1 MASTWDAA
9 ETAAGGI
16 AQPFGQ
22 SRVTRMPSPHTIGG
36 EEPMRVTP
44 DRAQPDWPPAVIAG
58 AYQTGVLG
66 MRSLVRRGVRASCF
80 DCNPS
85 HAGFRSVYGSAKS
98 CPDPDEEPQ
107 AWLRFMRDLA
117 REQDG
122 RAALI
127 PSSDKFVSSI
137 SRFADQ
143 LSEHYL
149 LSPGV
154 ALQGLL
160 ADKQTQYR
168 LAAEHGMPMPRTS
181 RVQSLAEAEAFAREA
196 SFPCLVK
203 PMHFREW
210 QRFPAGHRLL
220 GTKVAIAPNAE
231 ALLENYRLAS
241 QVNPCVIL
249 QEIIEGAD
257 TAKRVYLACYDSG
270 GRRIAHAMFRELRC
284 DPVGFGPASV
294 SEPVVDPETDA
305 VCDRFLRSIGYV
317 GICEIEMKW
326 DSRDGR
332 VKLIEA
338 NPRLS
343 GGGDAAPYAGVDLC
357 WLHYLDLIGQ
367 PVRAVGPTGTPF
379 RHVVLRADA
388 AAVPAYLAARL
399 ISWREVLDSYRGRLA
414 FYDLDR
420 DDWRYS
426 LETLLVSAKTL
437 LATAWRSMFRKGMP
451 T

>member
-1 MASTWDAA
+1 MSVR
-9 ETAAGGI
+9 AG
-16 AQPFGQ
+16 
-22 SRVTRMPSPHTIGG
+22 S
-36 EEPMRVTP
+36 
-44 DRAQPDWPPAVIAG
+44 DWPPAVIAG

-66 MRSLVRRGVRASCF
+66 MRSLARHGVLALCF

-85 HAGFRSVYGSAKS
+85 QAGFRSVHGEARL
-98 CPDPDEEPQ
+98 CPDPDEQPE
-107 AWLRFMRDLA
+107 AWLEFMLDMA
-117 REQDG
+117 RGQGG

-127 PSSDKFVSSI
+127 ASSDKFVSSI
-137 SRFADQ
+137 ARFAAE
-143 LSEHYL
+143 LAPHYL
-149 LSPGV
+149 FSPK
-154 ALQGLL
+154 ASLQGLL
-160 ADKQTQYR
+160 ADKQSQYE
-168 LAAEHGMPMPRTS
+168 LAAAHGMPMPRTQ
-181 RVQSLAEAEAFAREA
+181 RVGSVDEVEEFASDA

-210 QRFPAGHRLL
+210 QRFPAGHPLL
-220 GTKVAIAPNAE
+220 GTKVAIADNRR
-231 ALLENYRLAS
+231 ALLEHYRLAS
-241 QVNPCVIL
+241 DVNPRAIL
-249 QEIIEGAD
+249 QEIILGPD

-294 SEPVVDPETDA
+294 SEPVLDPETDA
-305 VCDRFLRSIGYV
+305 VCDRFLRDIGYS

-326 DSRDGR
+326 DARDGR

-367 PVRAVGPTGTPF
+367 PVVPVAPNGNPF

-388 AAVPAYLAARL
+388 AAVPAYLAAGL
-399 ISWREVLDSYRGRLA
+399 IGWRDVLDSYRGPLA

-420 DDWRYS
+420 RDWRYS
-426 LETLLVSAKTL
+426 LETLVVSARTL
-437 LATAWRSMFRKGMP
+437 LVTVFRNMLRRSANA
-451 T
+451 